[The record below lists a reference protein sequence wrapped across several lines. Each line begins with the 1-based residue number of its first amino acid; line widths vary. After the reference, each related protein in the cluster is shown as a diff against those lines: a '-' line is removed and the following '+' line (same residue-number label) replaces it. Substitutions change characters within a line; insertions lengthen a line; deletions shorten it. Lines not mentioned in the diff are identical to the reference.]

1 MAFIRLPFTRNAK
14 PMRTDFSDTYGPI
27 FKEQNSAT
35 HDSLEGGHL
44 SWLRRV
50 GRLKLFLAISFISL
64 AADLI
69 YGRAGISETSIL
81 DVAGLDFRIGELMR
95 GSLLL
100 TVLLA
105 CLHFRLF
112 RNWYNL
118 ELLLVPCCFVLCTV
132 LNRLYL
138 ESFVYLKED
147 LNYIAKIL
155 YTFLLTSYIT
165 MLIEKKR
172 LSTEDLVK
180 YLRMFFLLFYCI
192 PLYSAL
198 SGTGVVRQVFS
209 DLGRFGFGF
218 VYSMNSMAV
227 TFLLMTPFYSD
238 LQKERGYLSFI
249 LVFFGAIL
257 TGMKGAI
264 YGAILIPLMM
274 NFRGIKGLARQVS
287 LWLFIAVLAVYAL
300 SLPAFQTLAADFYFS
315 WLGFFDLKRD
325 ELFNLLTSNR
335 LSYYENT
342 FSYMFSKGFDPITFL
357 FGGGYPLVLKV
368 TLTAEVDPLDVLL
381 RFGAVSMVAIYFIY
395 GKYLVKAW
403 NSRDRTRY
411 GYSCF
416 WALLFALGHSVL
428 AGYFLP
434 NAIASLFTASVLSII
449 ITLTTDQSTRPAAPV
464 HGIAAASRQ
473 ESPR

>member
-1 MAFIRLPFTRNAK
+1 
-14 PMRTDFSDTYGPI
+14 MRTDFSDTYRPI
-27 FKEQNSAT
+27 FKKQNSAT
-35 HDSLEGGHL
+35 HDSLDPGL
-44 SWLRRV
+44 VSWLKRV
-50 GRLKLFLAISFISL
+50 GQLKLFLAISFISL

-81 DVAGLDFRIGELMR
+81 DVAGVDFRIGELMR
-95 GSLLL
+95 GSLLV

-105 CLHFRLF
+105 CLHFKRF
-112 RNWYNL
+112 HNWYNL
-118 ELLLVPCCFVLCTV
+118 ELLLLPCCFVLCTA

-138 ESFVYLKED
+138 ESLAYLKED

-165 MLIEKKR
+165 MLLEKKH
-172 LSTEDLVK
+172 LSQEDLVK
-180 YLRMFFLLFYCI
+180 FIKAFFVLFYCI
-192 PLYSAL
+192 PLYTAL
-198 SGTGVVRQVFS
+198 SGTGFVRQVFS

-227 TFLLMTPFYSD
+227 TFLLIIPFYSD
-238 LQKERGYLSFI
+238 LQRKKDYLSLI
-249 LVFFGAIL
+249 IVFFGAIL

-264 YGAILIPLMM
+264 YGAILIPVMM
-274 NFRGIKGLARQVS
+274 NSRGMKGLIRQVS
-287 LWLFIAVLAVYAL
+287 FWLSIALLAVYAL

-315 WLGFFDLKRD
+315 WLGFLDLKRD

-342 FSYMFSKGFDPITFL
+342 FSYMFSKGFDPIVFL
-357 FGGGYPLVLKV
+357 FGGGYALVLKV

-381 RFGAVSMVAIYFIY
+381 RFGSLSMVAIYFIY

-416 WALLFALGHSVL
+416 WALLFALVHSVL

-449 ITLTTDQSTRPAAPV
+449 ITLTTDQSPRPAAPV
-464 HGIAAASRQ
+464 HGIAAASQ
-473 ESPR
+473 PEGPR